1 MQLTSR
7 LAGKK
12 SCATRTPFA
21 ELATDF
27 PRQALSGSVPGAPRL
42 GREALMDATHP
53 IWRTPAVRQA
63 AEAGQFGVL
72 IRMTRTAR
80 RLTFVQTATMLLT
93 TTALD
98 LGADSGDPAPEL
110 LATYGSLLCTASY
123 TAAQNGNR
131 SNALELITEA
141 EITATRLGTARV
153 PRSVFSP
160 TNVAIYQIGV
170 HTALGDA
177 GTALDYARKI
187 DLRSVPTPERQARFC
202 LDTARAWHR
211 FGSPSNCFHA
221 LQAADRCAPEELRR
235 SSVRSLVVS
244 LVEAPGPT
252 PSGLRE
258 FAVHCGAV
266 V

>member
-1 MQLTSR
+1 VSPIGRPGQRRCRQHRRGCAHDVHRPAPSR
-7 LAGKK
+7 
-12 SCATRTPFA
+12 P
-21 ELATDF
+21 
-27 PRQALSGSVPGAPRL
+27 PRHRH
-42 GREALMDATHP
+42 T
-53 IWRTPAVRQA
+53 
-63 AEAGQFGVL
+63 
-72 IRMTRTAR
+72 
-80 RLTFVQTATMLLT
+80 LLT

-131 SNALELITEA
+131 GNALELITEA
-141 EITATRLGTARV
+141 EAAATRLGDARV
-153 PRSVFSP
+153 PRSPFSP

-187 DLRSVPTPERQARFC
+187 DLHSVPTPERQARFC

-211 FGSPSNCFHA
+211 FGSPSNCFQA

-244 LVEAPGPT
+244 LLEAPGST

-258 FAVHCGAV
+258 FAVRCGV
-266 V
+266 VA